1 MGMKRANGTGCVT
14 KLSGNR
20 RNPWYAKVPDGYDE
34 KGHIIQKILSDD
46 KGQKYFPDRTIPDLL
61 LANWNKE
68 KGNIDIDKS
77 DYIFSQV
84 YKDYKKKNFPTK
96 EEIEYEKRNHKKAK
110 GKLGKSVASNL
121 QSAYNKCTKLHNRLY
136 KSLKKEDFEDII
148 LNTVGCGTVIYSLS
162 NLFNKLDN
170 YALEHDIILKGYAHL
185 LKITEDM
192 YIPTQNEGIPYS
204 YQEIDII
211 WNYKGQLVADIT
223 LSTIYTG
230 CRIEELLFTKTE
242 DVFLE
247 DGYFIAGLK
256 TTAGKRRIIPI
267 HDELLPIF
275 KEHYDPNNEFLFT
288 IDNDKIDY
296 DKQFLP
302 MYDKFMKDLNMD
314 HKTHDGR
321 KTLRSELDRLL
332 DEHKVNKNCVNR
344 ILGHKEGNMGDDV
357 YAKKGI
363 EELQATIELVD
374 YRSKINTKITYLKVS
389 NCI

>member
-1 MGMKRANGTGCVT
+1 MKRQNGTGSVV
-14 KLSGNR
+14 KLTGNR
-20 RNPWYAKVPDGYDE
+20 RNPWFAKAPAEYDRHTQ
-34 KGHIIQKILSDD
+34 KMLPPKILSDD
-46 KGQKYFPDRTIPDLL
+46 KGQKYFPDRKIPDLL
-61 LANWNKE
+61 LAQYLIS
-68 KGNIDIDKS
+68 KGVVDLDKS
-77 DYIFSQV
+77 NYTFSEV
-84 YKDYKKKNFPTK
+84 YEEYKNKNFPTK
-96 EEIEYEKRNHKKAK
+96 EEIEYEKRQHKKAK

-121 QSAYNKCTKLHNRLY
+121 QSAYNKCTVLHNKLY
-136 KSLKKEDFEDII
+136 KSLKKEDFENII

-162 NLFNKLDN
+162 NLFNKLDD
-170 YALEHDIILKGYAHL
+170 YAMEHDIILKGYAHL
-185 LKITEDM
+185 IKITEDL
-192 YIPTQNEGIPYS
+192 YLPTQNEGIPYS

-211 WNYKGQLVADIT
+211 WNYKGQLSADIT

-230 CRIEELLFTKTE
+230 CRIEELLFTKNE

-247 DGYFIAGLK
+247 EGYFIAGLK
-256 TTAGKRRIIPI
+256 TAAGKRRIIPI
-267 HDELLPIF
+267 HHEILHIF
-275 KEHYDPNNEFLFT
+275 KFYYNPNNEFLFT

-302 MYDKFMKDLNMD
+302 MYNKFMEDLNMD

-363 EELQATIELVD
+363 EELKNTIELVD

-389 NCI
+389 S